1 MLNSYLSNN
10 SSGFNLYKKKSP
22 SFINSHSSSKIM
34 NRNKSIGNNKEKD
47 SKNKI
52 LIPQKQSFIKQKNYS
67 SNKLNH
73 SEINTN
79 KQIKF
84 KKQASSSFYNT
95 KMNYS
100 TFDNSFLNDKN
111 NSVSICQDK
120 YKIFNNSQT
129 NENKETF
136 DQKFK
141 RKKIFSVF
149 TNDLIQN
156 ESLGKNTTTDN
167 KFQNYNKL
175 NDIDID
181 TKENNFK
188 KLLKNTLMNSGSMF
202 NINNNT
208 MKEQPLKLYK
218 ENTINNNDN
227 NISYF
232 QTDQNNQKKFSS
244 SLINNPISTNL
255 KNNNNNNLSI
265 SINSSN
271 KNIFNK
277 AAKEEFSQKINDIQI
292 NLEKNLIE
300 NTTNSKSKKYNTIK
314 HAFEDLLVLLQ
325 NKKPN
330 HTLNNLLQK
339 LLIGYHEVVS
349 SFSLENRELK
359 QMNMLLKEKN
369 EKVENS
375 LLETIK
381 KINCKKKEVDFLKKK
396 ISTMSLD
403 TDSNTNHIINSNDI
417 ENNNNIIS
425 NLSIFEKGTENEK
438 IYKINKNNLD
448 DLEALYFFDKI
459 KVKHR
464 RSVSHNIPFLK
475 LKKDEKMLKSS
486 PNKNNFNHKFI
497 HHINNK
503 SDNFLYENNN
513 KKYISN
519 LNIIKNQINKFK

>member
-156 ESLGKNTTTDN
+156 ESLGKKSYNQLLE
-167 KFQNYNKL
+167 KYPFSKNYFYYHQL
-175 NDIDID
+175 DI
-181 TKENNFK
+181 TKE
-188 KLLKNTLMNSGSMF
+188 
-202 NINNNT
+202 
-208 MKEQPLKLYK
+208 E
-218 ENTINNNDN
+218 
-227 NISYF
+227 
-232 QTDQNNQKKFSS
+232 
-244 SLINNPISTNL
+244 
-255 KNNNNNNLSI
+255 SI
-265 SINSSN
+265 
-271 KNIFNK
+271 
-277 AAKEEFSQKINDIQI
+277 
-292 NLEKNLIE
+292 LNLI
-300 NTTNSKSKKYNTIK
+300 SW
-314 HAFEDLLVLLQ
+314 
-325 NKKPN
+325 
-330 HTLNNLLQK
+330 
-339 LLIGYHEVVS
+339 
-349 SFSLENRELK
+349 
-359 QMNMLLKEKN
+359 
-369 EKVENS
+369 
-375 LLETIK
+375 IK
-381 KINCKKKEVDFLKKK
+381 K
-396 ISTMSLD
+396 
-403 TDSNTNHIINSNDI
+403 
-417 ENNNNIIS
+417 
-425 NLSIFEKGTENEK
+425 
-438 IYKINKNNLD
+438 
-448 DLEALYFFDKI
+448 
-459 KVKHR
+459 
-464 RSVSHNIPFLK
+464 
-475 LKKDEKMLKSS
+475 
-486 PNKNNFNHKFI
+486 
-497 HHINNK
+497 
-503 SDNFLYENNN
+503 
-513 KKYISN
+513 
-519 LNIIKNQINKFK
+519 